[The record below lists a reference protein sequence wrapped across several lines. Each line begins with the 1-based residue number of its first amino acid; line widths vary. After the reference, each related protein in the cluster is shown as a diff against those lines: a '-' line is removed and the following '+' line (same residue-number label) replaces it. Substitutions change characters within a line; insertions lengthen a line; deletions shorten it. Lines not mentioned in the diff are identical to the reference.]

1 MKLEFLVAVEKIRKE
16 TEVAKAKYQQFNHQ
30 TLPKPVEQ
38 QRQQALKPWTQLDPQ
53 HRVIP
58 PLPHYTEKLPVVP
71 SSSKDIPTTAEKNA
85 SLVSTGEIM

>member
-38 QRQQALKPWTQLDPQ
+38 QRQQALKPWTQLDSQ
-53 HRVIP
+53 HRVF
-58 PLPHYTEKLPVVP
+58 PHYTEKLPVVP
-71 SSSKDIPTTAEKNA
+71 SSSKDIPTTADKNA